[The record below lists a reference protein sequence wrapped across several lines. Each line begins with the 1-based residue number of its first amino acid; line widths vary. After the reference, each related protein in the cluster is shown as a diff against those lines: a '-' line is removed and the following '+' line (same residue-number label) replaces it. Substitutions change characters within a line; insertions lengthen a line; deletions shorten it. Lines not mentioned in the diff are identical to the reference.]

1 VEFTHGH
8 TGAKHTLKL
17 SVPLAAT
24 ERMDRRFAFD
34 GKIDDWTELDLIQ
47 DGPLVRML
55 DRPMLQR
62 QSTEPANTNSRIFTG
77 WTGNDF
83 VVGFGVEGVSGGQS
97 QGKNFV
103 ENYQAG
109 RAWGEDLC
117 EVLVQPVYLN
127 NSVGPLLHVVLKP
140 NGSSW
145 VQRKLNPKHN
155 ADPWEPFE
163 STGVRYVA
171 NVAPGAAG
179 KKDADAAN
187 GKWTGELAIPWKVL
201 NDPNLGMPTLLRF
214 NFSQH
219 RTATGE
225 SASWAGP
232 VDFGRDDA
240 FMGCLQVRDPDI
252 PGMAGAAAHFGPDQ
266 PR

>member
-1 VEFTHGH
+1 
-8 TGAKHTLKL
+8 
-17 SVPLAAT
+17 
-24 ERMDRRFAFD
+24 M
-34 GKIDDWTELDLIQ
+34 
-47 DGPLVRML
+47 
-55 DRPMLQR
+55 
-62 QSTEPANTNSRIFTG
+62 
-77 WTGNDF
+77 
-83 VVGFGVEGVSGGQS
+83 
-97 QGKNFV
+97 
-103 ENYQAG
+103 G
-109 RAWGEDLC
+109 RDLC
-117 EVLVQPVYLN
+117 EVLIQPVYVN
-127 NSVGPLLHVVLKP
+127 NSLGPLLHVVLKP

-145 VQRKLNPKHN
+145 VERKLNPKQHAN
-155 ADPWEPFE
+155 PWEPFE
-163 STGVRYVA
+163 STGIRYYA
-171 NVAPGAAG
+171 ALAHGGKDPARKDAAG
-179 KKDADAAN
+179 AD

-252 PGMAGAAAHFGPDQ
+252 PGMAGAGDFGADGDGRPG

>member
-1 VEFTHGH
+1 
-8 TGAKHTLKL
+8 
-17 SVPLAAT
+17 LAAT
-24 ERMDRRFAFD
+24 ERMDRRMPFD
-34 GKIDDWTELDLIQ
+34 GKLDDWTELDLIQ
-47 DGPLVRML
+47 DGPLVRMM

-62 QSTEPANTNSRIFTG
+62 QSTEPASTNSKIYTG

-83 VVGFGVEGVSGGQS
+83 FVGFGVEGVSAANGGQS

-103 ENYQAG
+103 DNYQSG

-117 EVLVQPVYLN
+117 EVLVQPVYVN

-145 VQRKLNPKHN
+145 VERKLNPKQHAN
-155 ADPWEPFE
+155 PWQPFE
-163 STGVRYVA
+163 STGIRYVA
-171 NVAPGAAG
+171 AVTPGAPVPSGG
-179 KKDADAAN
+179 KDQAAAD

-240 FMGCLQVRDPDI
+240 FMGCLQVRQPDI
-252 PGMAGAAAHFGPDQ
+252 PGMGAAFLDADQ